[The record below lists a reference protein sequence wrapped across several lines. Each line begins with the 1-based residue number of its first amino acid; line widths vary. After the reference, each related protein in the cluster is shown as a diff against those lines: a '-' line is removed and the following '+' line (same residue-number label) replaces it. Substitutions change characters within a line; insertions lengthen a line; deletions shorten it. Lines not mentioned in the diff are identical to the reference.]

1 LEKKQGKEKPS
12 VTRRVD
18 SAKQG
23 QKLGCNPLIFFFL
36 LKRHR
41 FDFLNK
47 KLTRAS
53 H

>member
-23 QKLGCNPLIFFFL
+23 QKLGCNPLI
-36 LKRHR
+36 R